1 MVAVSV
7 VVEEVVMFSITVIIK
22 ADTNQMVNVFLTKKY
37 PMPLGMGSAVRLEPG
52 VPLATLPHSLFA
64 SFPVI
69 FDSPRYN
76 QILSNRMKTNENV
89 RIETKRDETQQSV
102 STNPPP
108 LRKRLFG
115 SRQVIFWI
123 FFGYV
128 YLAAVK

>member
-1 MVAVSV
+1 
-7 VVEEVVMFSITVIIK
+7 
-22 ADTNQMVNVFLTKKY
+22 
-37 PMPLGMGSAVRLEPG
+37 MPLGMGSAVRLDPG
-52 VPLATLPHSLFA
+52 PPLAQPHSLFA

-115 SRQVIFWI
+115 PSVVIFWNI
-123 FFGYV
+123 LEFFF
-128 YLAAVK
+128 LACIIY